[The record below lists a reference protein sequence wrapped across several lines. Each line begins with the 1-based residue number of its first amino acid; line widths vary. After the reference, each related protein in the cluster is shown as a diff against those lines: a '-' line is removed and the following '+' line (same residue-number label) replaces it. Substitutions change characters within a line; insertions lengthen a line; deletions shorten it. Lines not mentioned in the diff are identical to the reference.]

1 MQQAVEVDNLTVGYG
16 GASAVTRLCMTART
30 GTVTGITGNNGAGK
44 SSLLHAIMGLVKPKG
59 GSVAIFENVV
69 TGRSPRSMVSRGVV
83 LVPEGRHI
91 FTGQTVMENLQLG
104 YVSRA
109 GSNFRSASEA
119 AMAVFPELG
128 EHRNRPAGALSGGQ
142 QQMLA
147 VARAVVA
154 SPRIMLLDEPFLGLA
169 PVIVDRLRDGIVELS
184 KSGMTVI
191 VSDAAALRVVEFCDY
206 TYVMRVGEIAAHGTK
221 EELLA
226 RQDLQGLLLGG
237 A

>member
-1 MQQAVEVDNLTVGYG
+1 MQQAVEVEDLTVGYG
-16 GASAVTRLCMTART
+16 GASAVTKLCMTART

-44 SSLLHAIMGLVKPKG
+44 SSLMHAIMGLVKPKS
-59 GSVAIFENVV
+59 GSVSVFDDVV
-69 TGRSPRSMVSRGVV
+69 TARTPRSMVSRGVV

-104 YVSRA
+104 YVSRP
-109 GSNFRSASEA
+109 GTTFRTVSET

-128 EHRNRPAGALSGGQ
+128 QHRSRPAGALSGGQ

-169 PVIVDRLRDGIVELS
+169 PVIVDRLRDGIVDLAT
-184 KSGMTVI
+184 SGMTII
-191 VSDAAALRVVEFCDY
+191 VADAAALRVVEFCDY

-221 EELLA
+221 EELLG

>member
-1 MQQAVEVDNLTVGYG
+1 MQQAVEVDSLTVGYG
-16 GASAVTRLCMTART
+16 GASAVTNLCMTART
-30 GTVTGITGNNGAGK
+30 ATVTGITGNNGAGK
-44 SSLLHAIMGLVKPKG
+44 SSLMHAIMGLVKPKS
-59 GSVAIFENVV
+59 GSVSVFDNVV
-69 TGRSPRSMVSRGVV
+69 TGRSPRTLVAHGVA

-104 YVSRA
+104 YVSRP
-109 GSNFRSASEA
+109 GSTFRSASET

-128 EHRNRPAGALSGGQ
+128 QHRNRPAGALSGGQ

-154 SPRIMLLDEPFLGLA
+154 SPRVMLLDEPFLGLA
-169 PVIVDRLRDGIVELS
+169 PVIVDRLRDGIIDLS
-184 KSGMTVI
+184 KAGMTI
-191 VSDAAALRVVEFCDY
+191 VVYDAAALRVVEFCDY

-221 EELLA
+221 EQLLG